1 MQDRDETKKTLQLWK
16 QTLSFVRVPRVL
28 SAKNNRANRTFFTT
42 SSQIALKAIENI
54 MMLQQQQQQQQQ
66 QATNSS
72 CIALPRR
79 CTSVPQRLDAWFS
92 SSNHHSPDD
101 YGECDMSL
109 QSYRRSEDSSY
120 SGQRSSGLFCL
131 SLEEANEL
139 LGAVL
144 EDTQLLSSSEK
155 MQVSFVKLNPET
167 GRGLYSVVVK
177 DINID
182 LSIRND
188 LQHFDI
194 WTVVLSH
201 CPRPSYKIL
210 TKMSKYNAQL
220 LTSTHKVVYQNG
232 TLLLRTTAKLLQLT
246 RQSRLRMML
255 QEFALLANEIVQD
268 LKGTNSTSY

>member
-1 MQDRDETKKTLQLWK
+1 MVQK
-16 QTLSFVRVPRVL
+16 Q
-28 SAKNNRANRTFFTT
+28 A
-42 SSQIALKAIENI
+42 
-54 MMLQQQQQQQQQ
+54 QQQQQQQQQ
-66 QATNSS
+66 QTTKSAS
-72 CIALPRR
+72 IALPRR
-79 CTSVPQRLDAWFS
+79 CASVPHRLDAWFS
-92 SSNHHSPDD
+92 SSNLHSPDD

-109 QSYRRSEDSSY
+109 QSYRRSDDSSY

-131 SLEEANEL
+131 SMEEANEL

-144 EDTQLLSSSEK
+144 EDILLLSSSEK

-167 GRGLYSVVVK
+167 GRGLYSLVVK
-177 DINID
+177 DINIG
-182 LSIRND
+182 LSIRHD

-220 LTSTHKVVYQNG
+220 LSSTHKVVYQNG
-232 TLLLRTTAKLLQLT
+232 TLILRKTAKLVQLT

-255 QEFALLANEIVQD
+255 QEFALVADEIVQD
-268 LKGTNSTSY
+268 LNGTTSATTTSTSSARMTVTKKKPKAAPRVTVTA